1 MKEIYIKDNF
11 ITVGQILKLSN
22 LFSSGGEVKHYIL
35 TEGVYI
41 NGKKEHRRGKKVF
54 ANDIVSL
61 KTSES
66 FIVKRSSPT

>member
-1 MKEIYIKDNF
+1 MEEIYIKDNF
-11 ITVGQILKLSN
+11 ITVGQLLKLSN

-41 NGKKEHRRGKKVF
+41 NDKKEYRRGKKLF
-54 ANDIVSL
+54 IDDIISL
-61 KTSES
+61 KSGES